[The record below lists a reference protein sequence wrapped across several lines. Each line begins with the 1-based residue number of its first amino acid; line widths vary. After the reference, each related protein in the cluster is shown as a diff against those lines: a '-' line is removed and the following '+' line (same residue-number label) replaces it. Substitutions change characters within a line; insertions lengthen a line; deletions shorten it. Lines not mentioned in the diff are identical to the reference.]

1 MFTSQHHCL
10 STMAARPAPYSIAFG
25 ALVSLHSQEERSP
38 LYDDIKDVEERLH
51 AGGKVDAFLQECLLA
66 SQRMMLSDWRPSPTL
81 RVWLRHM
88 QASLGREMTRIVH
101 GRLKEATTSIQHRM
115 DLKLDLQRS
124 MTNGRVDAESANG
137 IYLRSICLGFADL
150 SFESVSLL
158 WKDFHTQVMDAESSL
173 KDDDNEENEYANV
186 GQDHAIMLQQWPLSP
201 EQMEDA
207 LQYEI
212 RHGTTRNRL
221 KNGNENA
228 IYQDCRQDCGST
240 NRQYALRK
248 ILEHNPELPSAHFLH
263 FTQALEAGERDAAIN
278 ALHPFL
284 DYALVSKGE
293 PEILQFA
300 AILAASMH
308 RRFGDAA
315 MSLAATEEVVRVAQQ
330 SQDAACVAF
339 SLGWLSLHENNPV
352 LAEELIRRCVQ
363 RATEGNLTSLAAGA
377 NLMLAR
383 MSMNVRAPGV
393 AWTHLLEATADET
406 TPSVDTGAGLDRPTR
421 MNHVKSGENAL
432 QILARQR
439 MVAAGIWD
447 AVGQTSLSAL
457 SSLTA
462 LKCHYRHLSSED
474 VALAIQNIARSSSFG
489 FAAEAPTEGLEV
501 CLKSSFNQSGRQLDL
516 EMVECIY
523 GQAIRKLISL
533 RIHFKL
539 PVHGIFLPEIG
550 LLLHEWAVRRGDY
563 GHAEL
568 LLDTLLS
575 TLCPRLANYEEVKVD
590 VLTQKCFLLS
600 RQERWEEAKRLAAQ
614 LIETC
619 HLKQLRNQ
627 HAYLLLLLSKIHLDA
642 CPRQF
647 TNVLPSLFECLN
659 VADAY
664 QIDGLHAAASALLA
678 EVHLRMN
685 NPKRAIALLR
695 AAFPSI
701 LQHEGVWVQAEAY
714 LTLAKSNIQE
724 GMATSPSKRVKLLEK
739 ASQTLLRSEELFV
752 RCHDRMR
759 LREVLYLQ
767 ARVYNE
773 LPDSLPLRDEA
784 SGKFIRISQS
794 VEQGQRPCH
803 DGFLNA
809 VFDLNKLAKIVS
821 RTLTTD
827 LLAQ

>member
-1 MFTSQHHCL
+1 
-10 STMAARPAPYSIAFG
+10 MAARPTPYSIAFG
-25 ALVSLHSQEERSP
+25 ALVSLHSQERSP
-38 LYDDIKDVEERLH
+38 LYDEIKDSEERLH
-51 AGGKVDAFLQECLLA
+51 AGGKVDTFLQECLLA
-66 SQRMMLSDWRPSPTL
+66 AQRTVLSDWRPSPTL
-81 RVWLRHM
+81 RIWFRHM
-88 QASLGREMTRIVH
+88 RVSLGREMTRIVH
-101 GRLKEATTSIQHRM
+101 CCLKVAASSIDHLM
-115 DLKLDLQRS
+115 DLMLELQRS
-124 MTNGRVDAESANG
+124 LTNGMVDSESANG

-158 WKDFHTQVMDAESSL
+158 WKDFYTQVIDSDSSL
-173 KDDDNEENEYANV
+173 KNDYDDASKNHVAM
-186 GQDHAIMLQQWPLSP
+186 QQQWPLSP

-212 RHGTTRNRL
+212 RHGTTNNRL
-221 KNGNENA
+221 NRGNGNEVD
-228 IYQDCRQDCGST
+228 IDDDCSQERGST

-263 FTQALEAGERDAAIN
+263 FTQALEAGERDTAVN
-278 ALHPFL
+278 ALHPYL

-293 PEILQFA
+293 PDILQFA
-300 AILAASMH
+300 AILAASMY

-352 LAEELIRRCVQ
+352 LAEELIRRCIQ

-406 TPSVDTGAGLDRPTR
+406 TPAVDTGAGLDRPTR
-421 MNHVKSGENAL
+421 MNHVKSGEDAL

-447 AVGQTSLSAL
+447 AVGQTSLSAM
-457 SSLTA
+457 SCLTA
-462 LKCHYRHLSSED
+462 LQCHAHHLSSED
-474 VALAIQNIARSSSFG
+474 VALAIQNIARSSLFG
-489 FAAEAPTEGLEV
+489 FATEAPPGGLEV
-501 CLKSSFNQSGRQLDL
+501 CLKSFLVQSGRHFEL
-516 EMVECIY
+516 ENHECIY
-523 GQAIRKLISL
+523 GQAIRKLIVIRML
-533 RIHFKL
+533 FKL
-539 PVHGIFLPEIG
+539 PVHGVFLPEIG

-568 LLDTLLS
+568 LLDALLS

-590 VLTQKCFLLS
+590 MLTQKCFLLS
-600 RQERWEEAKRLAAQ
+600 RQERWEEAKLLAVQ

-619 HLKQLRNQ
+619 QQKQFRNQ
-627 HAYLLLLLSKIHLDA
+627 HAYLLLLLSQIHLDS

-647 TNVLPSLFECLN
+647 TNVLPSLFECLK

-664 QIDGLHAAASALLA
+664 HIDGLHAAALSLLA
-678 EVHLRMN
+678 EVHLRMD

-714 LTLAKSNIQE
+714 LTLAKSHIQE
-724 GMATSPSKRVKLLEK
+724 GMAAPPSKRLKLLEK
-739 ASQTLLRSEELFV
+739 ASQSLLRSEELFV
-752 RCHDRMR
+752 RCHDRIR

-773 LPDSLPLRDEA
+773 LPDSLLLRDEA
-784 SGKFIRISQS
+784 STKFIRISKS
-794 VEQGQRPCH
+794 LEQGHRPCN
-803 DGFLNA
+803 DGFLNF
-809 VFDLNKLAKIVS
+809 VFDKSKLAKIAS
-821 RTLTTD
+821 RKLTTD
-827 LLAQ
+827 TLAQ